1 MCEEKRSQICLV
13 KEGNEV
19 HSGAMD
25 KLSNENKANFRLF
38 NLCNRFLKVSKIK
51 GETIFSGLKNKII
64 SISHNSIRNYI
75 GE

>member
-1 MCEEKRSQICLV
+1 MEKKRSQICLV
-13 KEGNEV
+13 KAENEV

-25 KLSNENKANFRLF
+25 KFSNEKQANFKLF
-38 NLCNRFLKVSKIK
+38 NLCKRFFTGFKIK
-51 GETIFSGLKNKII
+51 GETIFSELKNKII